1 MSRDAIREQL
11 QRAGWRAEEIDAAL
25 AAWSE
30 SEFPVPVPKRRVQ
43 LSAREAFLYL
53 VLFVTLYVTA
63 FNVGALLFQ
72 FIERW
77 LPDLA
82 FTPGYAVQDRF
93 SARAVRDSIAA
104 LLIGWP
110 VYLFLSR
117 VIGGMLARDPEKRVS
132 GVRRWLTYVTLFVA
146 ALVILGDL
154 TFVVSRLLSGELPP
168 RFLARTIVVLL
179 IAGYVFGHYLADLR
193 QEEDERRERR
203 TRGRLPLPRLAGA
216 AVLVVLAVALG
227 VAGSPRKA
235 RFEEIDLRRVRE
247 LQQLSNAVESYYR
260 ERGALPPSLD
270 SLATVSTPSVESLQD
285 PVTRRSYEYRL
296 LGAETYELCAT
307 FAQPDTVGGAPEP
320 PGPDRPSRFWR
331 HGAGRHCYTL
341 RLPRVLVNEN
351 RP

>member
-1 MSRDAIREQL
+1 MTQA
-11 QRAGWRAEEIDAAL
+11 AGGPPLHYCSGHDTLIGQAFKLTHYPSPRSIDPGAA
-25 AAWSE
+25 
-30 SEFPVPVPKRRVQ
+30 
-43 LSAREAFLYL
+43 AREAFLYL

-154 TFVVSRLLSGELPP
+154 TFVISRLLSGELPP

-179 IAGYVFGHYLADLR
+179 LAGYVF
-193 QEEDERRERR
+193 
-203 TRGRLPLPRLAGA
+203 
-216 AVLVVLAVALG
+216 
-227 VAGSPRKA
+227 
-235 RFEEIDLRRVRE
+235 
-247 LQQLSNAVESYYR
+247 
-260 ERGALPPSLD
+260 
-270 SLATVSTPSVESLQD
+270 
-285 PVTRRSYEYRL
+285 
-296 LGAETYELCAT
+296 
-307 FAQPDTVGGAPEP
+307 
-320 PGPDRPSRFWR
+320 
-331 HGAGRHCYTL
+331 
-341 RLPRVLVNEN
+341 
-351 RP
+351 